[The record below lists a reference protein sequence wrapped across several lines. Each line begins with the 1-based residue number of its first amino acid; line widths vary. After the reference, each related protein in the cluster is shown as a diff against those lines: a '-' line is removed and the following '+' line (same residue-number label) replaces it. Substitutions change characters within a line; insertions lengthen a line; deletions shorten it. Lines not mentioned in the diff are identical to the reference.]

1 MRSNENSSS
10 GKSEEHVGPV
20 SETGT
25 GRHPPWWRKHRRA
38 LAKGGVAAGIIA
50 VGALRIA
57 PLVSSSGNP
66 ASAGVKPVWMMTAG
80 NIQQMSQQDG
90 PTTSYFFHTAA
101 AKGAGSSL
109 VKTPIQAGYATTP
122 VLAYTSYARFS
133 SDIKANSITYPYKWV
148 MYDPENWSQ
157 TPVSE
162 QQNPIGA
169 MRQFGKLAHAHGLQ
183 VVMAPSLDLGA
194 VAGSVL
200 PRQKGES
207 VSHWYVRVN
216 IAGAAAA
223 AGNTY
228 IFQDEFNTTNV
239 PVYASLFNS
248 VKAQAH
254 AANATG
260 KVYSE
265 VSTMNG
271 TAAQMAA
278 AVKSVTAD
286 GFYVATPGAT
296 NQGVQFFKQMKAAG
310 Y

>member
-1 MRSNENSSS
+1 MHHKKNSSS
-10 GKSEEHVGPV
+10 GTSQEQAGTSREHGGPG
-20 SETGT
+20 SETST
-25 GRHPPWWRKHRRA
+25 GRHPRWWRTHTRA
-38 LAKGGVAAGIIA
+38 LVKGGIAAAIIA
-50 VGALRIA
+50 TGALIIT
-57 PLVSSSGNP
+57 PLVTSGTH
-66 ASAGVKPVWMMTAG
+66 ASAATAKPNWIMTAG
-80 NIQQMSQQDG
+80 NVQRMSLLDN
-90 PTTSYFFHTAA
+90 PTTSYFFNKAA
-101 AKGAGSSL
+101 AFGAGASL

-122 VLAYTSYARFS
+122 VLAYTSYAQFS
-133 SDIKANSITYPYKWV
+133 SDIQNDSITYPYKWV

-239 PVYASLFNS
+239 PVYA
-248 VKAQAH
+248 
-254 AANATG
+254 
-260 KVYSE
+260 
-265 VSTMNG
+265 
-271 TAAQMAA
+271 
-278 AVKSVTAD
+278 
-286 GFYVATPGAT
+286 
-296 NQGVQFFKQMKAAG
+296 
-310 Y
+310 